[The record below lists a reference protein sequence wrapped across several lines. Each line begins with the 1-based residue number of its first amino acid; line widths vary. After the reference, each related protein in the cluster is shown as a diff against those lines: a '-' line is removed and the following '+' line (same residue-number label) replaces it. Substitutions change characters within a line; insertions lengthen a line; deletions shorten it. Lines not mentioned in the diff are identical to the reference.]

1 MPQMGPVWWFYLM
14 LTFWLSWLMVSLSFF
29 YWFSL
34 SSLMVFNSPLSVFF
48 FFFFYYNKNELLF
61 TNMNTKISLTNMM
74 FFYFYDF

>member
-14 LTFWLSWLMVSLSFF
+14 LVFWSSWLMVSLSFF

-34 SSLMVFNSPLSVFF
+34 SSLMALNSPLSVFF

-61 TNMNTKISLTNMM
+61 TSMNNKISLDNMM
-74 FFYFYDF
+74 FFYLYDL

>member
-1 MPQMGPVWWFYLM
+1 MGPVWWFYLM

-48 FFFFYYNKNELLF
+48 FFFFFYYNKNELLF
-61 TNMNTKISLTNMM
+61 TNMNNKISLTNMM